1 MPILIPFFLDPG
13 GPENDFGIKYNVS
26 NGGPAPE
33 SVTNEIYS
41 IIKSQTNLLMDP
53 TLKNVVNLST
63 IGSKSYAAQGL
74 TVEIVDS
81 VNDYVALMKDIFDFD
96 VIKSFLADGKFSILF
111 DAMHGGELKV
121 YYLP

>member
-1 MPILIPFFLDPG
+1 LPNLIPLFLDPG